1 MHQPPWQLQMTT
13 SMLKERRAS
22 QRDCCDRSKLT
33 TCFHKLGLGR
43 AFDGG
48 ACTIRERLD
57 QPGSFRRHPPWRS
70 QMPTPDASTSD
81 LSDAHTRA
89 LSQRLSKLTTC
100 FHKLGLGRDFDG
112 GPCTLQERLDQPGF
126 VTHAPCQSQMTTPES
141 AEPPSDCA
149 QLASTSSVLGELLY

>member
-1 MHQPPWQLQMTT
+1 
-13 SMLKERRAS
+13 MLKERRAS

-43 AFDGG
+43 DFDGG

-89 LSQRLSKLTTC
+89 LRPEPAIVQAHNLLPQARFGARFRWGAMHTSRATRSPWFC
-100 FHKLGLGRDFDG
+100 
-112 GPCTLQERLDQPGF
+112 
-126 VTHAPCQSQMTTPES
+126 HAPCQSQMTTSES